1 MVQTNAPFL
10 KIFIFKTIK
19 LINNLELI
27 SSLKAKS
34 DISYVYIFIIIF
46 KKAFYAINRIFN
58 IYIICEK
65 RFLILIIELSIIII
79 VFNYI
84 YLLFLNINK

>member
-27 SSLKAKS
+27 SSLKKN
-34 DISYVYIFIIIF
+34 DISYVYIS
-46 KKAFYAINRIFN
+46 
-58 IYIICEK
+58 
-65 RFLILIIELSIIII
+65 L
-79 VFNYI
+79 
-84 YLLFLNINK
+84 

>member
-27 SSLKAKS
+27 SSSLKIKN
-34 DISYVYIFIIIF
+34 DISYVYIS
-46 KKAFYAINRIFN
+46 
-58 IYIICEK
+58 
-65 RFLILIIELSIIII
+65 L
-79 VFNYI
+79 
-84 YLLFLNINK
+84 

>member
-27 SSLKAKS
+27 SSLKIKN
-34 DISYVYIFIIIF
+34 DISYVYIT
-46 KKAFYAINRIFN
+46 
-58 IYIICEK
+58 
-65 RFLILIIELSIIII
+65 L
-79 VFNYI
+79 
-84 YLLFLNINK
+84 

>member
-34 DISYVYIFIIIF
+34 DISYVYIS
-46 KKAFYAINRIFN
+46 
-58 IYIICEK
+58 
-65 RFLILIIELSIIII
+65 L
-79 VFNYI
+79 
-84 YLLFLNINK
+84 